1 MGKKKKAIMTLIEA
15 LVFIS
20 LAGCA
25 GKKVDYGVD
34 TEVKSQNVVSSVKDI
49 DTNTSFNDELTVNV
63 GGTDEKVK
71 ITADIRVPECD
82 TMSVTEVERI
92 PCTKEFKEKVIKAY
106 FGDSQ
111 VYYYDYAHMTKKELE
126 EIIETLDRDNNSL
139 PDDASEEIL
148 KWHDDMKTE
157 CTKALETAA
166 DVWTEATEYDSCDD
180 FVGKIGDTWFH
191 LQFSRAEDDNS
202 LLSGIQSYP
211 LDRCVKR
218 VSDGEP
224 DERST
229 IFDDGYV
236 KQYYGPKSL
245 KEYDTVRYFNGD
257 FIVGDMPVSDDNE
270 ANISVDEAKKKAGDF
285 MQAIGIESMIKTGES
300 DCEWEGYNKTE
311 DNVYKEGD
319 VHRAIWGYAL
329 EYSLGADDVVYSKSL
344 NIFDYSAYYS
354 KFPSMGCPNYET
366 GSFNVNEYGVYRFD
380 IAEPVSIVKKQQKV
394 ELLPVSNI
402 YKIARDELESHPE
415 KYIMEADTQYRYLTL
430 GYIRVKDSSDSQRF
444 SYIPAW
450 SLELL
455 QRGEGESCPVFV
467 NAIDG
472 TVIEPEQIF

>member
-63 GGTDEKVK
+63 GGTD
-71 ITADIRVPECD
+71 
-82 TMSVTEVERI
+82 
-92 PCTKEFKEKVIKAY
+92 EKVIKAY

-245 KEYDTVRYFNGD
+245 KEYDTVRYLNGD

>member
-1 MGKKKKAIMTLIEA
+1 
-15 LVFIS
+15 
-20 LAGCA
+20 
-25 GKKVDYGVD
+25 
-34 TEVKSQNVVSSVKDI
+34 
-49 DTNTSFNDELTVNV
+49 
-63 GGTDEKVK
+63 
-71 ITADIRVPECD
+71 
-82 TMSVTEVERI
+82 
-92 PCTKEFKEKVIKAY
+92 
-106 FGDSQ
+106 
-111 VYYYDYAHMTKKELE
+111 
-126 EIIETLDRDNNSL
+126 
-139 PDDASEEIL
+139 
-148 KWHDDMKTE
+148 
-157 CTKALETAA
+157 
-166 DVWTEATEYDSCDD
+166 
-180 FVGKIGDTWFH
+180 
-191 LQFSRAEDDNS
+191 
-202 LLSGIQSYP
+202 
-211 LDRCVKR
+211 
-218 VSDGEP
+218 
-224 DERST
+224 
-229 IFDDGYV
+229 
-236 KQYYGPKSL
+236 
-245 KEYDTVRYFNGD
+245 
-257 FIVGDMPVSDDNE
+257 
-270 ANISVDEAKKKAGDF
+270 